1 MMSTTPPS
9 PGRQPRSGPLR
20 QRRPRA
26 FTAWLALLTAG
37 SLALI
42 GCTALDHRGTTGPT
56 SMPSA
61 GSSHATTQSAPLVTS
76 SPLETV
82 QSSELSPVYFLGA
95 NGRNV
100 FLYRE
105 FRQAEDM
112 GDPIT
117 TAVSA
122 LTRLKPRDP
131 DYFNP
136 WSPAG
141 KVGASIMNGSVITL
155 DISSDAFKANV
166 DEGIAERAVQQL
178 VYTATAAAANAG
190 LTTPDN
196 PLKVVVLVD
205 GHTGY
210 MAFGHVQLGAPMS
223 RDYTLAAPVWIIDP
237 QEGDTSAD
245 QVQVLGR
252 GVAFESQ
259 LSWQIYRLEGPKDT
273 GEGEL
278 AESGTVSINAPMG
291 QAGEFEF
298 TRRLDPGSYR
308 LYVYHEDM
316 SGRTQD
322 RQNPDSKV
330 FTIR

>member
-1 MMSTTPPS
+1 MSTTPPS
-9 PGRQPRSGPLR
+9 PGRPTRPEVPPR
-20 QRRPRA
+20 QRLRA
-26 FTAWLALLTAG
+26 FSAWLALLTAG
-37 SLALI
+37 SLGLI

-61 GSSHATTQSAPLVTS
+61 GASHAPVQSAPLVTS

-82 QSSELSPVYFLGA
+82 QSSELSPVYFLGE
-95 NGRNV
+95 NGRNI

-122 LTRLKPRDP
+122 MTRLKPRDP

-136 WSPAG
+136 WSPAA

-190 LTTPDN
+190 LTTADN
-196 PLKVVVLVD
+196 PLEVVVLVD

-210 MAFGHVQLGAPMS
+210 MAFRHVRLGAPMS

-237 QEGDTSAD
+237 QEGDTAAD
-245 QVQVLGR
+245 QVRVLGR

-259 LSWQIYRLEGPKDT
+259 LSWQIYRLKSPKDT
-273 GEGEL
+273 GAGEL
-278 AESGTVSINAPMG
+278 AESGTVPISAPMG

-298 TRRLDPGSYR
+298 TQQLDPGSYR

-316 SGRTQD
+316 SGRTQE